1 MTSPIPYMGATG
13 GPEITVDTLINDPT
27 MVPALVMSLADQ
39 MFLADALF
47 RGFGGV
53 QGGAVLYEEST
64 PLYGDAGT
72 DGDIVYEEWS
82 EIPAAVGILG
92 KPRVA
97 RVKPRALAVK
107 ISERMRRWNQLDRVN
122 NQITQVV
129 NTFVDKIDRA
139 AMSLL
144 LSNSAIP
151 TQPATTPWTEY
162 ATAVPL
168 NDILLGK
175 RTVRTQK
182 DSQGN
187 EFGFIPD
194 TIVLNDGAEADLLL
208 NTAVQTLYRGSS
220 APDNPIF
227 KGQWNTDMLQLNWLF
242 SPRMDED
249 KALLLQ
255 SKKVGFIGDDV
266 PMTSTPLYQERPA
279 TETWRSDTKRWS
291 AMGVDQPL
299 AACVITGITA

>member
-1 MTSPIPYMGATG
+1 MTSPIAYTNATG
-13 GPEITVDTLINDPT
+13 GPQITVDTLINDPT
-27 MVPALVMSLADQ
+27 MIPALVMSLANQ
-39 MFLADALF
+39 AFLADVLF
-47 RGFGGV
+47 RGFDGV

-107 ISERMRRWNQLDRVN
+107 ISERMRRWNQMDKVN

-144 LSNSAIP
+144 LRNNAIP
-151 TQPATTPWTEY
+151 TFAASVVWTDY
-162 ATAVPL
+162 ANAVPL
-168 NDILLGK
+168 NDILIGK
-175 RTVRTQK
+175 KTVRTQK
-182 DSQGN
+182 DAQGN

-194 TIVLNDGAEADLLL
+194 TIVLNDGAETDLLL
-208 NTAVQTLYRGSS
+208 NKAIQTLYRGSS
-220 APDNPIF
+220 APDNPVF
-227 KGQWNTDMLQLNWLF
+227 KGQWDTNMLKLNWLF
-242 SPRMDED
+242 SPRMDAD

-255 SKKVGFIGDDV
+255 SKKVGFVGDDI
-266 PMTSTPLYQERPA
+266 PFNSTELYQERRE

-299 AACVITGITA
+299 AACVITGISD